1 MTKVTIANYLIG
13 NLSNRFPFVQTDLLD
28 HNIIEVM
35 VDGWQKNQYQTP
47 DFNVWEEHKRSPQR
61 RLLM

>member
-13 NLSNRFPFVQTDLLD
+13 NLSNRFPFVQTGLID
-28 HNIIEVM
+28 HDIIEVM

-47 DFNVWEEHKRSPQR
+47 DFNVWDERKNSPKRQ
-61 RLLM
+61 LLM